1 MIVKSFQKCI
11 FVLGLALFLST
22 SLFAFNISEGS
33 DTIQAFVVNTNSNSF
48 PFKSDLS
55 GTELIHLIDSLLD
68 EDKLPVEL
76 VQQIN
81 SVAAQLMREDN
92 SMVSLTGFYDDSPF
106 PSNSFY
112 NSWDNFNM
120 HPIVNDGNEQD
131 NYSLVLQDTLNFC
144 NFYPPIQGVVTSN
157 YGWRNGRS
165 HQGMDIDLE
174 VLDPIHASFDGM
186 VRVSRFHPAYG
197 RVVVIRHY
205 NGLETLYAHMHRL
218 KVQVGDVVEA
228 GQVIGLGGS
237 SGRSTGSH
245 LHFEVR
251 FRGKPINPRNIISFK
266 DYSLISDSVEL
277 VKSKWN
283 SYQCY
288 PRGKHFYI
296 VQKGDFLS
304 KIANQ
309 YGTTVQRICEINGIN
324 SNKTLS
330 IGKRLIIE

>member
-1 MIVKSFQKCI
+1 MIKKSFQKFL
-11 FVLGLALFLST
+11 FVLSLALFSST
-22 SLFAFNISEGS
+22 SIFAFSNSEGS
-33 DTIQAFVVNTNSNSF
+33 DTVQAFVVNTSSNSF

-55 GTELIHLIDSLLD
+55 GNELIHLIDSLLD
-68 EDKLPVEL
+68 EDKLPLEL

-81 SVAAQLMREDN
+81 NVAAQLMNEDN
-92 SMVSLTGFYDDSPF
+92 SIVSLTGFYDDSPF

-112 NSWDNFNM
+112 NSWDNYNM
-120 HPIVNDGNEQD
+120 HPAVMDDNEQD
-131 NYSLVLQDTLNFC
+131 NYSLVLRDTLNFC
-144 NFYPPIQGVVTSN
+144 DFHPPVKGVITSN

-174 VLDPIHASFDGM
+174 VWDPIHASFDGM

-251 FRGKPINPRNIISFK
+251 FRGKPINPRSVISFK

-277 VKSKWN
+277 VKTKWD

-288 PRGKHFYI
+288 PKGKSFYI
-296 VQKGDFLS
+296 VQKGDFLT

-309 YGTTVQRICEINGIN
+309 YGTTVQRICEINGIK
-324 SNKTLS
+324 SSSTLRV
-330 IGKRLIIE
+330 GKRLVIE